1 MDARLGPQLAQKA
14 TLPRNVAP
22 SITIQQV
29 TEAVGVPVNF
39 AFETQKG
46 GTSLPLSEGR
56 KRAMLAAFARL
67 YPSRDLKGQKRA
79 SFATGRKCSL
89 GCKVEGF
96 HPEEKRPT
104 ADGDKGEG
112 RAAGTVTA
120 SKLKRHEDALIPL
133 PKLSDLGMT
142 TKEASN
148 WQLLAEAALV
158 QKRCSIKLVRQKP
171 LCGKPVD
178 APSLRT
184 KTVTFPVAP
193 HCGKVC

>member
-1 MDARLGPQLAQKA
+1 MEIKA
-14 TLPRNVAP
+14 
-22 SITIQQV
+22 
-29 TEAVGVPVNF
+29 
-39 AFETQKG
+39 
-46 GTSLPLSEGR
+46 
-56 KRAMLAAFARL
+56 
-67 YPSRDLKGQKRA
+67 
-79 SFATGRKCSL
+79 
-89 GCKVEGF
+89 
-96 HPEEKRPT
+96 
-104 ADGDKGEG
+104 KGERQG
-112 RAAGTVTA
+112 R
-120 SKLKRHEDALIPL
+120 SQPRKLKRHEDALIPM